1 MRVAAACNEVDM
13 ERGEPGGESPRETA
27 ELDAS
32 SFVCEVAVRL
42 LIGIPEVEP
51 EVDEELA

>member
-1 MRVAAACNEVDM
+1 M